1 MVLFQLNSLGLLQI
15 LKSMHLSYN
24 VTLACSNYLGPLFH
38 RVPSRPRMLWRVD
51 ELVQV
56 IKNRSIHGS
65 PSGCER
71 QIRCCEDQ

>member
-24 VTLACSNYLGPLFH
+24 VTLACANDLSPLFH

-56 IKNRSIHGS
+56 IKNRLIHGS
-65 PSGCER
+65 PLGCER

>member
-1 MVLFQLNSLGLLQI
+1 MVLFQFNPLGLLQV
-15 LKSMHLSYN
+15 LKRMQLSYEL
-24 VTLACSNYLGPLFH
+24 TLADADDLRPLIH

-51 ELVQV
+51 DLVQV